1 MFYDLASFP
10 WWLLAVAL
18 TGVIV
23 GWVTYAD
30 TPRRGWFEG
39 WVIWGAVA
47 FVVGLVVAVLKLLPG
62 EAGLWLE
69 IALLVLFL
77 YVLGCFFGGW
87 LKSMRLKPALP
98 RAEQAAQTDEATK
111 ASSKVETDGLA
122 EQQDQLASEEAA
134 KAEAERRAA
143 EAQAEQDRLTAEA
156 AAKAEAERRAA
167 AAQAEQERLTA
178 EAAAKAEAERHAAA
192 AQAEQDRL
200 AAEAVAKA
208 EAERRAAA
216 AQAEQERLTVEAA
229 AKAEAERHAA
239 EAQAEQDRLAAE
251 AVAKAEAER
260 RAAEAQAE
268 QDRLAAEAAA
278 TAQAERRAAA
288 EAQAEQDRSA
298 AETAVE
304 VEAERQVAAAD
315 GPGIR
320 PLVLEAPH
328 GVADDLK
335 LIKGIGPNNE
345 RTLNGLGVYHF
356 SQISDWSPDHASWI
370 DHQMAFPGRIERES
384 WIPQAKLLAA
394 GLDTDHSA
402 GVKSGIIAIDD
413 GADAPMSEAEAQSLA
428 AAMPVLISAVEG
440 EDRHAGARPLGL
452 AGPNGG
458 IADDLKRIKGIGK
471 QNEAR
476 LRGLGIW
483 HFDQIAAWSAE
494 NVKWVGSYLA
504 FAGRIERERWIA
516 QAKDLA
522 DGRKTELAR
531 RVETGLV
538 ATSRDAASEGQGNT
552 EEVESKSD

>member
-18 TGVIV
+18 TGIIV

-47 FVVGLVVAVLKLLPG
+47 FVAGLVVAVLKLLPG

-69 IALLVLFL
+69 IALLVMFL

-87 LKSMRLKPALP
+87 LKSMRPKPARQ
-98 RAEQAAQTDEATK
+98 RAEGAAQTDEALK
-111 ASSKVETDGLA
+111 ASSKVEADGLA
-122 EQQDQLASEEAA
+122 EQQDQLAS
-134 KAEAERRAA
+134 
-143 EAQAEQDRLTAEA
+143 
-156 AAKAEAERRAA
+156 
-167 AAQAEQERLTA
+167 
-178 EAAAKAEAERHAAA
+178 
-192 AQAEQDRL
+192 
-200 AAEAVAKA
+200 
-208 EAERRAAA
+208 
-216 AQAEQERLTVEAA
+216 EAA

-251 AVAKAEAER
+251 SAATAEAER
-260 RAAEAQAE
+260 HAAEAQAE

-278 TAQAERRAAA
+278 TAEAERHAAA
-288 EAQAEQDRSA
+288 AQAEQVRSA

-320 PLVLEAPH
+320 PLALGAPH

-345 RTLNGLGVYHF
+345 RTLNDLGVYHF

-370 DHQMAFPGRIERES
+370 GHQIAFPGRIERES

-402 GVKSGIIAIDD
+402 GVKSGIIEIDD

-428 AAMPVLISAVEG
+428 DAMPALIPAVEG
-440 EDRHAGARPLGL
+440 EERHAGARPLGL
-452 AGPNGG
+452 AGPHGD

-476 LRGLGIW
+476 LRGLGVW
-483 HFDQIAAWSAE
+483 HYDQIAAWSTE

-522 DGRKTELAR
+522 AGRKTELAR

-538 ATSRDAASEGQGNT
+538 ATSRDEASDGQGNAV
-552 EEVESKSD
+552 EVEPKSD